1 MNDVLSIVAVGD
13 CFPNARFFV
22 DGEPISPGFARTI
35 ELIGEADLCF
45 ANYEMPLSDR
55 GTPMEKLAAI
65 RADPEIAVDVERVGL
80 DVASLANNHALDYG
94 PEALA
99 DTMSNLESIGVRHLG
114 AGMSLDEAIRP
125 LILEVKGRRVG
136 FVAYSCLVA
145 AGAAAAVDR
154 PGVAP
159 IHVHSGYEVNPY
171 WEIEEP
177 GEPLMVTI
185 RTRADNAEQ
194 AAAEAAIRRL
204 RPEVDVLCASIHWGY
219 GASDDLAEYQ
229 RPLGHALIDAGADA
243 IIGNH
248 VHAVHGIEVYKGKP
262 ILYSPGTFIGRQI
275 PVDASEASELILG
288 ILASMSPDGYAA
300 RLTFDGEGNCSV
312 ALVPTSIDEKGLPL
326 IAEGAILERIVARV
340 VRHSA
345 KLGTELELVGGEL
358 VPSGAAA

>member
-1 MNDVLSIVAVGD
+1 MTDGLSLVAVGD
-13 CFPNARFFV
+13 CFPNARFFA
-22 DGEPISPGFARTI
+22 DGAPISPGFSRTI
-35 ELIGEADLCF
+35 ELLGTADLRF
-45 ANYEMPLSDR
+45 ANYEMPLSNR

-65 RADPEIAVDVERVGL
+65 RADPAIAI
-80 DVASLANNHALDYG
+80 DVANVRFDIPSLANNHALDYG
-94 PEALA
+94 PDALA
-99 DTMSNLESIGVRHLG
+99 DTMSNLEANGVKHLG
-114 AGMSLDEAIRP
+114 AGMSLEEATRP
-125 LILEVKGRRVG
+125 LVLEVNGRRVG

-159 IHVHSGYEVNPY
+159 IHVYSGYEVNPY

-185 RTRADNAEQ
+185 RTRTDAVEQ
-194 AAAEAAIRRL
+194 AAAEEAIRRL

-248 VHAVHGIEVYKGKP
+248 VHAVHGIEIYKGKP

-275 PVDASEASELILG
+275 PVDASEASELMLA

-300 RLTFDGEGNCSV
+300 RLSFDGEGSCAV
-312 ALVPTSIDEKGLPL
+312 ALVPTSIDANGLPL
-326 IAEGAILERIVARV
+326 IAEGAILERIAARV
-340 VRHSA
+340 IRHSA
-345 KLGTELELVGGEL
+345 NLDTALELVDGAL
-358 VPSGAAA
+358 VPAGSTG